1 MTDKIFP
8 VHAHELQQ
16 KLIQKN
22 LEDEKDIN
30 NIEDCLHILGCVYLC
45 CLFVVMIIITFQSD
59 ND

>member
-30 NIEDCLHILGCVYLC
+30 NIEDCLHILCCVYLC